1 MAEPTTRAEFITH
14 CKRALGAPV
23 VEINVDDD
31 QIEDRVDEAF
41 AFYNKFHDDA
51 TEKTFLKH
59 QVTSSDKT
67 NEYISIANSELIQR
81 ITRVLPI
88 NSSNASSLFSIDYQI
103 HLNSMWDI
111 AALGNLT
118 NYYLQRSWLSLL
130 DLVISGDE
138 TMHFDYNP
146 HKNRI
151 RLDTDWDNITKDSY
165 LIFECYRVIDP
176 DTYTD
181 IYSDYFLQRY
191 AAALIKRQWGI
202 NLSKFE
208 GMVMPGGVTFNGRQL
223 LEDANEEIQ
232 RLTEEARLTWEDPV
246 DFYTG

>member
-1 MAEPTTRAEFITH
+1 MPQPTTRPEFIQH
-14 CKRALGAPV
+14 CLRALGAPV

-31 QIEDRVDEAF
+31 QIDDRVTEAF
-41 AFYNKFHDDA
+41 EFYNAFLGDA

-59 QVTSSDKT
+59 KVTADDIE
-67 NEYISIANSELIQR
+67 NEYISIPNSELILS
-81 ITRVLPI
+81 ITNVLPI

-130 DLVISGDE
+130 ELVISGE
-138 TMHFDYNP
+138 SIHFDYNP
-146 HKNRI
+146 HKNQI
-151 RLDTDWDNITKDSY
+151 KLHVDWDTITEDSY
-165 LIFECYRVIDP
+165 VVFECYRVIDP
-176 DTYTD
+176 VAYPDV
-181 IYSDYFLQRY
+181 YSDSTLQAY

-202 NLSKFE
+202 NLSKFD
-208 GMVMPGGVTFNGRQL
+208 GMVMPGGVTFNGRQI
-223 LEDANEEIQ
+223 LEDANEEIKSIA
-232 RLTEEARLTWEDPV
+232 EDARLTWEDPV